1 MFRNVSKHIC
11 NTLYDSPALFFRRQE
26 QRPLFCAIGALCFS
40 GPKNKGARSD
50 AFLTNQS
57 ISEWIDLIQ
66 RTLSAASAPSLRGGE
81 VREIRKLHLGG
92 SAVCSKL
99 YDARGRGVF
108 LSSYLPTEPVLL
120 PANFN
125 FGKCS
130 AMFPSTYVTLC
141 TIRQLCFS
149 VVKNKGSFFA
159 SLERFVLAALKQRHE
174 I

>member
-81 VREIRKLHLGG
+81 VREIRKLHLGRLLEAVRREGQG
-92 SAVCSKL
+92 SL
-99 YDARGRGVF
+99 F
-108 LSSYLPTEPVLL
+108 EQLPTDRTCS
-120 PANFN
+120 PACKF
-125 FGKCS
+125 
-130 AMFPSTYVTLC
+130 
-141 TIRQLCFS
+141 
-149 VVKNKGSFFA
+149 
-159 SLERFVLAALKQRHE
+159 
-174 I
+174 